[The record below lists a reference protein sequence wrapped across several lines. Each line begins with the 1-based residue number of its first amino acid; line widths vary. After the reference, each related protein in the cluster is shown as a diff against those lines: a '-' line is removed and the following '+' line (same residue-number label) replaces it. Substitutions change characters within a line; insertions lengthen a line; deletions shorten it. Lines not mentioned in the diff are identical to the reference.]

1 VSPCQERECEKNV
14 IIIWCLL
21 RTSTT
26 IVGGTPL

>member
-1 VSPCQERECEKNV
+1 MPGAGMWKNV
-14 IIIWCLL
+14 IIIWCAL